1 MSVASRC
8 EATLIFDLH
17 VSPVLHAH
25 LLGGR
30 IWPRGYDETQ
40 LKHQRF
46 SRHMDV
52 SSNGGNPKS
61 AKIVS
66 RSGPLPVQTC
76 SMTSSCSFMQGKS

>member
-1 MSVASRC
+1 MSVASRR

-40 LKHQRF
+40 LKNIRGFRGTWTFPQ
-46 SRHMDV
+46 MGV
-52 SSNGGNPKS
+52 TPNQPK
-61 AKIVS
+61 
-66 RSGPLPVQTC
+66 L
-76 SMTSSCSFMQGKS
+76 